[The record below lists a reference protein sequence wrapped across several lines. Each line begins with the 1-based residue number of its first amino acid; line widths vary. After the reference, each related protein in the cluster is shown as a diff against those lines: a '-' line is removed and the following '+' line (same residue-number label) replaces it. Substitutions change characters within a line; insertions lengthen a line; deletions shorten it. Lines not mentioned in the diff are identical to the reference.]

1 MNDSFTQRGDP
12 AGLSTRSNVFLGVC
26 LETCHRHTLL
36 GVGRVS
42 GAWTLG
48 FGRAL
53 SLLPSY
59 EGMAGSRWAWATS
72 CWPRR
77 REAALRQA
85 RETSAVGAVTR
96 VDWRCLL
103 SSRKFSVSRSPFLV
117 NKYCHRAART
127 ESLYLQRK
135 SSQWDACAC
144 VDPHA
149 AFLPSP
155 AGVEVCD
162 RSAAYRAAFCHVC
175 FSTVPPP
182 SYLEVAFSQQCHSKE
197 RPRRCWESKKGNR
210 AQPDATDTPPQTS
223 RGPGLKVDM
232 TPRKVEVL
240 APPAG
245 LVLRPLASAIQ
256 GCGFGKHERLLSSGQ
271 SRVPRTGVM

>member
-12 AGLSTRSNVFLGVC
+12 AGSSTRPNVFLGAC

-48 FGRAL
+48 FGRAV
-53 SLLPSY
+53 SLLPGD
-59 EGMAGSRWAWATS
+59 EGTAGSRCAWAAR
-72 CWPRR
+72 CRPRR

-85 RETSAVGAVTR
+85 PETSAVGAVTR
-96 VDWRCLL
+96 VDWKRLL
-103 SSRKFSVSRSPFLV
+103 SSRMFSISRSPSLV
-117 NKYCHRAART
+117 NKYCHRAAGT
-127 ESLYLQRK
+127 QSLYLQRK
-135 SSQWDACAC
+135 SSRWDARAC

-162 RSAAYRAAFCHVC
+162 RSAAYRAAFCHVY

-182 SYLEVAFSQQCHSKE
+182 SYLEVAFPQQCHSKE

-210 AQPDATDTPPQTS
+210 AQQDATDTPPQTS
-223 RGPGLKVDM
+223 GGLGLKVDV
-232 TPRKVEVL
+232 TPRKVEVR

-271 SRVPRTGVM
+271 SRVPHTRVM